1 MKARTIPAEVQTL
14 LDQLLAGQT
23 AVLGANLLGLYRR
36 GSLVTG
42 DFDPHT
48 SDVDA
53 LCVTETPL
61 SAAEFAGLAAMHLRL
76 AGSSNRYATELELAY
91 WPRAA
96 ARHWTPGERWPTLQ
110 RGSGV
115 LTEQPHG
122 ENWVLERWAMLSGES
137 TVYGPPPQTLF
148 GPVSAGQL
156 RRAVLGRLRDWH
168 AFALTPADPGWS
180 HRGHAAYATETICR
194 MLHTL
199 GTGQLGSKPA
209 AVRWARL
216 HLPEPW
222 RGLVERSASWKNDPA
237 VDPALNAE
245 VREFI
250 VWAATVWAAQRAV
263 RAGPISRSS

>member
-1 MKARTIPAEVQTL
+1 MVQAIPAEVQTL

-42 DFDPHT
+42 DFDPLM

-61 SAAEFAGLAAMHLRL
+61 SAAEFAGLAALHLRL
-76 AGSSNRYATELELAY
+76 ADLPNRYARELELAY

-115 LTEQPHG
+115 LTEQMHG
-122 ENWVLERWAMLSGES
+122 ENWVLERWLILSGES
-137 TVYGPPPQTLF
+137 TVYGPPPATLF
-148 GPVSAGQL
+148 EPVSAGQL

-168 AFALTPADPGWS
+168 AFALTPADPGWG
-180 HRGHAAYATETICR
+180 HRGHAAYAVETTCR
-194 MLHTL
+194 MLQTL
-199 GTGQLGSKPA
+199 QTGELGSKPA
-209 AVRWARL
+209 AVRWALTR
-216 HLPEPW
+216 LPEPW
-222 RGLVERSASWKNDPA
+222 RSLVERSANWKNDPA
-237 VDPALNAE
+237 VDPVLNAE
-245 VREFI
+245 VQDFI
-250 VWAATVWAAQRAV
+250 VWAAQQTAIL
-263 RAGPISRSS
+263 PD